1 MIIASSNGSPIG
13 RGAST
18 VSPPAPDGSP
28 DINDLPHA
36 AQAQTDV
43 GAGPT
48 HMADG
53 QAPAPAIDAELGVI
67 QLLLARERRR
77 MAADVHDLIMQD
89 LSLALANA
97 HALSD
102 HPTDRARASLV
113 VGALEQALAGARDV
127 LGGLAEHDTRPI
139 AQAVEACARLAARN
153 TPLRFHAERIP
164 TATRPDRSTREA
176 LVHIAREAVTNAV
189 KHARPSEIEVTLEYD
204 GDWRLTVR
212 DDGRGFG
219 AAPSDPEVGGFG
231 LASIRASANALG
243 GAVHVGSG
251 AGEGTTVEAVLP

>member
-1 MIIASSNGSPIG
+1 MIIASSNGDPIG

-18 VSPPAPDGSP
+18 IAPPAPDESP
-28 DINDLPHA
+28 GIDDLPPHTA
-36 AQAQTDV
+36 RAST
-43 GAGPT
+43 
-48 HMADG
+48 
-53 QAPAPAIDAELGVI
+53 IDAELGVV

-113 VGALEQALAGARDV
+113 VGALERALAGARDV
-127 LGGLAEHDTRPI
+127 LGGLAEHDARPI
-139 AQAVEACARLAARN
+139 AQAVEAGVRLAARS
-153 TPLRFHAERIP
+153 TPLTFHAERIP
-164 TATRPDRSTREA
+164 AAARPDRPTREA

-189 KHARPSEIEVTLEYD
+189 KHARPSEIEVMLEHD
-204 GDWRLTVR
+204 GRWRLTVR

-219 AAPSDPEVGGFG
+219 AAPADPEVGGFG
-231 LASIRASANALG
+231 LASIRASAHALG
-243 GAVHVGSG
+243 GAVHVGSA